1 MSTCRIALLIGLLAG
16 LAACA
21 SGPVPVSPDPVVV
34 YAAGSLRDALGE
46 VARDHESR
54 TGQKLSLS
62 FGPSGLLR
70 ERIEKG
76 EAAQVFASADT
87 RHPQRLADAGGWQP
101 PRVFVRNGLCALAQP
116 GVETSTAQLL
126 QTLLRPDIRV
136 GISTPR
142 ADPSGDYA
150 FALFAKADT
159 LRPGSRQILETK
171 ALQLTGGPTS
181 PAAPAGRNLYSWVME
196 QDRADVFLTYCTN
209 ALAARKE
216 RPSLKVVQI
225 PPVLQV
231 GAEYGLTVRTG
242 APVQAT
248 YFARVLLEPSAQT
261 ILARHGFL
269 AP

>member
-1 MSTCRIALLIGLLAG
+1 MSLRGATLMVGIAASLL
-16 LAACA
+16 ACA
-21 SGPVPVSPDPVVV
+21 SGPAPVSPEPVVV

-76 EAAQVFASADT
+76 EAAQVFASANT
-87 RHPQRLADAGGWQP
+87 QHPKRLSDAGGWEP
-101 PRVFVRNGLCALAQP
+101 PRVFVRNGLCALTQP
-116 GVETSTAQLL
+116 GVRTSTTELL
-126 QTLLRPDIRV
+126 ETLLRPEIRI
-136 GISTPR
+136 GMSTPR

-150 FALFAKADT
+150 LALFAKAD
-159 LRPGSRQILETK
+159 LVRPGSRQALESK

-181 PAAPAGRNLYSWVME
+181 AAPPPGRNPYAWVME
-196 QDRADVFLTYCTN
+196 QRRAEVFLTYCTN
-209 ALAARKE
+209 AQAARADL
-216 RPSLKVVQI
+216 PSLRVVQI
-225 PPVLQV
+225 PSELQV
-231 GAEYGLTVRTG
+231 GAAYGLTVRKG
-242 APVQAT
+242 APVQAER
-248 YFARVLLEPSAQT
+248 FAHALLEPPAQA